1 MPIRFVLLLAG
12 RDLGRVAVT
21 VGVDKDQKILIADGR
36 LRKLEQPKR
45 KNIKHL
51 LFINC
56 DSSWLDSLRHRGA
69 LTNED
74 LAKAC
79 KAVEDALDEKNTNTQ
94 ELHKE

>member
-21 VGVDKDQKILIADGR
+21 VGVDEDHRILIADGR
-36 LRKLEQPKR
+36 LRKLEGPKR

-51 LFINC
+51 LFIDC

-69 LTNED
+69 LTNEE